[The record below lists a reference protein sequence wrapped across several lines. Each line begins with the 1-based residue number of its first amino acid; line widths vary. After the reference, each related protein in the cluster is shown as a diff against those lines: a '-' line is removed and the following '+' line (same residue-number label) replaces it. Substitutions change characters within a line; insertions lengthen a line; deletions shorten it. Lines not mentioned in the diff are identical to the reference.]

1 MCLFQLSFPWA
12 AQQSHSL
19 IYLMIN
25 CWWTK
30 THMKMMPA
38 THSLT
43 VTDTLSFSLSRICFQ
58 TDGWFVSFVMFLC
71 MFAFIHS
78 WKCRHTCKHPLYFD
92 CSAASAAAATT
103 SHFSMTIWMKESRQ
117 SKKTTT
123 TNSYN
128 SLEVAHKLSE
138 CCLCHCHRWWWWL
151 V

>member
-1 MCLFQLSFPWA
+1 MFVSIIISMGSTAITLTHLFDDKL
-12 AQQSHSL
+12 
-19 IYLMIN
+19 LMN
-25 CWWTK
+25 K
-30 THMKMMPA
+30 NPYENDA
-38 THSLT
+38 SYSLT